1 MHIEYVCV
9 YVCLC
14 THTYVCIYAHI
25 LTHVDAYTFLSNISF
40 KYCFLVISFI
50 IQWQKPLALLGSWA
64 ERLSSKRCG
73 PDVLASSASQELAR
87 AERFRSASAFES
99 RIGSRNHRGKKG
111 FCRQRFSRV
120 SGSVFRS
127 SDLFIFWNVTKG
139 RETNYKLSGIWQR
152 NKTSYF
158 WK

>member
-14 THTYVCIYAHI
+14 TYTYVCIYAHI
-25 LTHVDAYTFLSNISF
+25 PIHVNAYTFLSNISF

-73 PDVLASSASQELAR
+73 RTCLRRQHRRNWREQSG
-87 AERFRSASAFES
+87 FRSASAFES